1 MLLWLEAA
9 LFLPLADMLITYA
22 AGTIITRDHLPPP
35 AKAGTRIYWFLR
47 EWIYQLAYIAIALF
61 VMPFD
66 AVLKKNRWDAERPLI
81 VIVHGFF
88 STPAHWLPLA
98 FRLRRAGIVNVIR
111 PRYQGAGSLEDC
123 GVRLAELLRDHKGG
137 VVFIGHSFGGLA
149 AVHAASR
156 LPRGA
161 VRKIIALGAPFGGT
175 VMSYFSPTPAGRRLI
190 PGSGFLAETRDLAA
204 ALEIPI
210 TCFWSGFDQLVVPAS
225 NALLP
230 GAENIEVEGLGHTG
244 YLFSRDVAERL
255 IALLER
261 EDAK

>member
-9 LFLPLADMLITYA
+9 LFLPLADTLITYA
-22 AGTIITRDHLPPP
+22 AGTILTRDQPTLP
-35 AKAGTRIYWFLR
+35 AKAGARIYWLLR
-47 EWIYQLAYIAIALF
+47 EWICQLAYIVIALF

-66 AVLKKNRWDAERPLI
+66 SVLKKRRWDAERPLI

-98 FRLRRAGIVNVIR
+98 FRLRRAGIANVIR

-123 GVRLAELLRDHKGG
+123 GVRLAKLLRDHKGG
-137 VVFIGHSFGGLA
+137 VIFIGHSFGGLA
-149 AVHAASR
+149 AVHAATR
-156 LPRGA
+156 LPRGT
-161 VRKIIALGAPFGGT
+161 VRKIIALAAPFGGT

-190 PGSGFLAETRDLAA
+190 PGNKFLIETRDLAA
-204 ALEIPI
+204 SLKIPI

-244 YLFSRDVAERL
+244 YLFSHDVADRI
-255 IALLER
+255 IALLKDLSR
-261 EDAK
+261 